1 MCVHTRK
8 GPCFISNRQRRKH
21 GTFCASE
28 LAGIKP
34 TPPAP
39 EEQGMPAFANQARGG
54 EVLVKCCA
62 PLAVPGAESLRGA
75 ALPLAR
81 RVGKRH

>member
-1 MCVHTRK
+1 
-8 GPCFISNRQRRKH
+8 
-21 GTFCASE
+21 
-28 LAGIKP
+28 
-34 TPPAP
+34 
-39 EEQGMPAFANQARGG
+39 MPAFANQARGG

-81 RVGKRH
+81 RVGEKTREWDWPHLEWGAARGPSHRGPLPGDFDWPPSTG